1 MSASVGSLR
10 TVLFDC
16 DGVLWNGDAVVAGVP
31 AALQALRRGG
41 PQGRRDVLFI
51 TNNSMK
57 TRAQAAA
64 KFEALG
70 FAGVAAADIIT
81 SGSSA
86 ARYLTEVARLP
97 GSARPRA
104 LVVGTPAL
112 VAELSAAGIEVVEP
126 PAGVAAG
133 AITADVFRAME
144 PDASVGAVVVGA
156 DPCFAYAK
164 LAHAA
169 LALQDPGCLF
179 VATNR
184 DAADNVGGAARP
196 RLLPGGGSIVAAI
209 AKASGREPVNCG
221 KGGDWMVEMLQ
232 MEFGIGG
239 GARHGEEAGGGGGAG
254 GAAAV
259 GMVGDRMDTDVAFG
273 RQCGFTTF
281 LPLTGV
287 TTPPM
292 LAEAAAAFRM
302 AYAEG
307 ASTGEALAGGP
318 SLPHFVIEDVTWLQS
333 EE

>member
-1 MSASVGSLR
+1 VGSLR

-16 DGVLWNGDAVVAGVP
+16 DGVLWNGDAVVPGVP

-112 VAELSAAGIEVVEP
+112 VAELSAAGVEVVEP
-126 PAGVAAG
+126 PADVAAG
-133 AITADVFRAME
+133 SITADVFRAME

-196 RLLPGGGSIVAAI
+196 RLLPGGGAIVAAL

-221 KGGDWMVEMLQ
+221 KGGDWMVEMLR
-232 MEFGIGG
+232 MEFGI
-239 GARHGEEAGGGGGAG
+239 GAG

-292 LAEAAAAFRM
+292 LAEAAAEFRA